1 MIKNASELLQ
11 HFIQEEK
18 KKLAEFEMPH
28 MPTLGSAY
36 EEVTKQGIDKGFVIP
51 KFLDLR
57 VVSGFIAIGGRMLPQ
72 QIDCMLVEGEGKK
85 YGLTSQFI
93 YDMDRVL
100 CIFEVK
106 KTLKKADY
114 IDAFDH
120 LGDIRKEFAKHFEE
134 KLKNS
139 DFEPEISHARKSFAQ
154 ITGKIAPVRYLDL
167 HRLPEK
173 DAMLFYT
180 LVQEQHAPASIVH
193 GYGGYKTEEGIRK
206 AFIDIIENRKKLSGE
221 GIGVT
226 MLPSLVTSNDY
237 CLIKGNG
244 HPYLALREDCAWV
257 VMSSTRYNPARLILE
272 VVWAKIESHG
282 KAQMPYGDDLSME
295 KLFPL
300 LIAEPGWMDG
310 QLGWIYNSIEYKEK
324 SLDRE
329 EETLWEP
336 ENIGPA
342 EMSAI
347 EIMALG
353 GGYLE
358 LNMELDSYL
367 LKCHGCSLTQV
378 VDSLIRTRVFA
389 REGNYLRPLAS
400 VTHVLANDDNSGY
413 VAVDQN
419 RFDAWCKMHS
429 KAPDYMNIMFFD

>member
-18 KKLAEFEMPH
+18 KNLAEFEMPH

-57 VVSGFIAIGGRMLPQ
+57 VVSGFIAVGGKMLPH

-85 YGLTSQFI
+85 YGLTNQFI

-106 KTLKKADY
+106 KTLTKADF
-114 IDAFDH
+114 IDALDH
-120 LGDIRKEFAKHFEE
+120 LGDIRREFAEHFEE
-134 KLKNS
+134 KLRNS
-139 DFEPEISHARKSFAQ
+139 AFEPEISHARRSFAQ
-154 ITGKIAPVRYLDL
+154 ITGKIAPVRYRGL
-167 HRLPEK
+167 HHIPKE

-193 GYGGYKTEEGIRK
+193 GYGGYKTEEGIRT
-206 AFIDIIENRKKLSGE
+206 AFVDIIEERKELNG
-221 GIGVT
+221 GGLGVPI
-226 MLPSLVTSNDY
+226 LPSLVTSNDY

-244 HPYLALREDCAWV
+244 HPYLAVREDHAWV
-257 VMSSTRYNPARLILE
+257 VMSSTRYNPALLILE
-272 VVWAKIESHG
+272 VIWAKIASHRN
-282 KAQMPYGDDLSME
+282 ARMPYGDDLSVE

-300 LIAEPGWMDG
+300 LIAQPVRMGG
-310 QLGWIYNSIEYKEK
+310 QLGWIYDSIEYKEK

-329 EETLWEP
+329 EEALWEP
-336 ENIGPA
+336 ESIGPA
-342 EMSAI
+342 EMSTI
-347 EIMALG
+347 QIMALR
-353 GGYLE
+353 GGYLK
-358 LNMELDSYL
+358 LDKELDNYL
-367 LKCHGCSLTQV
+367 MKCHGCSSSQV
-378 VDSLIRTRVFA
+378 AERLIMTRAFA
-389 REGNYLRPLAS
+389 REGDYLRPLAD
-400 VTHVLANDDNSGY
+400 VTHVLTNDDGSGY

-419 RFDAWCKMHS
+419 RFDAWCQMHR
-429 KAPDYMNIMFFD
+429 KEPCYLNIVFVE